1 MLYSRDYTRALFI
14 LLQNPI
20 FASQSTFT
28 ILAHLLQNLTG
39 LPNSDHQLLVHWF
52 RNLSSSRFK
61 LILRNLLQVS
71 THAPINLPISVIA
84 YFINTLDSQSSGRGR
99 GGPNYFKVGGLF
111 KKICTSLYA
120 NFRKKIS
127 SDTSCG
133 RSQTLP

>member
-1 MLYSRDYTRALFI
+1 MILIKFFILDVDSVVLYSRDYTRALFI

-71 THAPINLPISVIA
+71 TLLH
-84 YFINTLDSQSSGRGR
+84 
-99 GGPNYFKVGGLF
+99 
-111 KKICTSLYA
+111 KIFA
-120 NFRKKIS
+120 
-127 SDTSCG
+127 
-133 RSQTLP
+133 